1 MIVGDSPDDVG
12 YAYYGAMGAAH
23 TIANEPPATDD
34 AVQALRRTV
43 EEITGKPLEEP
54 PPRRIGFY

>member
-12 YAYYGAMGAAH
+12 YAYYGTLGAAH
-23 TIANEPPATDD
+23 AIANELPETDG
-34 AVQALRRTV
+34 AVQALRRVV